1 MISLKDGREGV
12 MDYLDVLVPVIAL
25 DTDEGALRAASDLAV
40 KAGGRATALIVGVW
54 LGSEYAHEQRPLS
67 DALADLVAGARSASA
82 TERGKIVTWIERH
95 HPQLDVRDATI
106 ESAAALDEIV
116 VHARMADLVVL
127 AASERHKRARRE
139 LLEDVLFKSGRPILL
154 LPTGSRRADA
164 WDRILIAWNASAE
177 VTRAVVN
184 ALPLLKAASHVR
196 IVTVDAAPGKAGY
209 GEAPGRELAAYLAR
223 RGVRAEVSNL
233 DGLGRD
239 HAQRLSEAA
248 LDFSAD
254 MIVMGA
260 YGHSRAREFILGGVT
275 RDLLGAPP
283 LPLFLSH

>member
-1 MISLKDGREGV
+1 ME
-12 MDYLDVLVPVIAL
+12 YLDVLVPVIAL
-25 DTDEGALRAASDLAV
+25 SADEGALGTASDLAV
-40 KAGGRATALIVGVW
+40 KAGGRATALIVSVW
-54 LGSEYAHEQRPLS
+54 LGSEYAHEHRPLS
-67 DALADLVAGARSASA
+67 DALADLTAGARSVSAS
-82 TERGKIVTWIERH
+82 ERAKIMAWIESHR
-95 HPQLDVRDATI
+95 PQLDVRDVTI

-116 VHARMADLVVL
+116 AHARMADLVL
-127 AASERHKRARRE
+127 LGASERHNRARRE

-154 LPTGSRRADA
+154 LPPDSPRTDG

-177 VTRAVVN
+177 ATRAVVA
-184 ALPLLKAASHVR
+184 ALPILKAASHVR
-196 IVTVDAAPGKAGY
+196 IVTVDAAPSKAGH
-209 GEAPGRELAAYLAR
+209 GEPPGRELAAYLAR

-239 HAQRLSEAA
+239 HAQRLREAA
-248 LDFSAD
+248 LDFSAE

-275 RDLLGAPP
+275 RDLVGAPP

>member
-1 MISLKDGREGV
+1 

-25 DTDEGALRAASDLAV
+25 DADEGALRAASDLAA
-40 KAGGRATALIVGVW
+40 KAGGRGTALIVSVW
-54 LGSEYAHEQRPLS
+54 LGSDYAHEQRPLS
-67 DALADLVAGARSASA
+67 DALADLTAGAKSASA
-82 TERGKIVTWIERH
+82 TERAKIVSWIERH
-95 HPQLDVRDATI
+95 RPLLEVRDVTI
-106 ESAAALDEIV
+106 ESAAALNEIV
-116 VHARMADLVVL
+116 AHARMADLVIL
-127 AASERHKRARRE
+127 AASARHNQARRE
-139 LLEDVLFKSGRPILL
+139 LLEDVLFRSGRPLLL
-154 LPTGSRRADA
+154 LPAGSPRTHG

-177 VTRAVVN
+177 ATRAVAC

-196 IVTVDAAPGKAGY
+196 IVTVDAAPSKAGH

-275 RDLLGAPP
+275 RDLLGASP